1 MPPAPGLLST
11 ITCWPSFSVRC
22 SATSRAVM
30 SDTPAPAANGT
41 TTRRG
46 WLGQVWAE
54 LRPVVAAS
62 RAPASAPRRVMSL
75 MVGFLLAPVELGN
88 AREHDL
94 ARAFE
99 EFEQHPEF
107 VA

>member
-41 TTRRG
+41 TTRSGR
-46 WLGQVWAE
+46 LGQVCAE
-54 LRPVVAAS
+54 PGLVAAAS
-62 RAPASAPRRVMSL
+62 RALASALRRVMSL
-75 MVGFLLAPVELGN
+75 MVGFLLALVELGN

-94 ARAFE
+94 AGAFE
-99 EFEQHPEF
+99 EFE
-107 VA
+107 

>member
-41 TTRRG
+41 TMRRG
-46 WLGQVWAE
+46 WLGQAWAE
-54 LRPVVAAS
+54 LRPAAEAS
-62 RAPASAPRRVMSL
+62 RAPASALRRVMSL
-75 MVGFLLAPVELGN
+75 MAGFLLALVQLGN

-94 ARAFE
+94 ARPLE
-99 EFEQHPEF
+99 EFEQ
-107 VA
+107 